1 MSQLIDKASAFVFEL
16 LKKELPDNFIYHNY
30 THTKRVVKSLQ
41 EIIDHTELSDEE
53 KEILLLSAWFHD
65 TGYVKGC
72 ENHEQS
78 SVEIATEFLLANQCS
93 AGKIEAVSKCI
104 MSTRFDVCPTD
115 KLGKII
121 RDADAS
127 HFGKDYFEE
136 ASEFLRLEYKLQ
148 SRKNYS
154 EKEWRK
160 INIKLFTEGHEF
172 YTDYALQNWL
182 PQKEKNLF
190 ELIEKQKKDNSKQD
204 IERLKAQI
212 KDESPERAIQS
223 MYRVTMQN
231 HLKLSDI
238 ADTKA
243 NILLS
248 VNAIIISL
256 ILSNLISKLD
266 ASSNKHL
273 IIPSLILTIFSVV
286 SIVFAILSTRPNIT
300 SGEFTKEEVTSR
312 KVNLLFFGNFHKMPF
327 EQFKWAIGETIQDKT
342 HIYEAM
348 TKDLY
353 YLGVV
358 LHQKY
363 KLLRITYN
371 IFMTGIIVS
380 VFAFIFAFIF
390 LKN

>member
-1 MSQLIDKASAFVFEL
+1 MSQLIEKASAFVFEL

-41 EIIDHTELSDEE
+41 EIIDHTELSEEE

-72 ENHEQS
+72 EDHEQS

-93 AGKIEAVSKCI
+93 ARKIEAVGKCI
-104 MSTRFDVCPTD
+104 MSTRFDVRPTD

-190 ELIEKQKKDNSKQD
+190 ELIEKQKKDNSKQEV
-204 IERLKAQI
+204 ERLKAQI

-223 MYRVTMQN
+223 MYRVTMKN

>member
-1 MSQLIDKASAFVFEL
+1 MSQLIEKASVFVFDL

-41 EIIDHTELSDEE
+41 EIIDHTGLAEDEQ
-53 KEILLLSAWFHD
+53 EILLLSAWFHD
-65 TGYVKGC
+65 TGYIKGC

-78 SVEIATEFLLANQCS
+78 SVEIATGFLLANQCP
-93 AGKIEAVSKCI
+93 AEKIDAVGKCI
-104 MSTRFDVCPTD
+104 LSTRFDVCPTD
-115 KLGKII
+115 KLGKIM

-160 INIKLFTEGHEF
+160 INIKLLTEGHEF
-172 YTDYALQNWL
+172 YTDYALENWQ
-182 PQKEKNLF
+182 PQKGKNLF

-204 IERLKAQI
+204 AERLKAQI

-273 IIPSLILTIFSVV
+273 IVPSLILTIFSVV
-286 SIVFAILSTRPNIT
+286 SIIFAILSTRPNIT
-300 SGEFTKEEVTSR
+300 SGKFSEEEVTSR
-312 KVNLLFFGNFHKMPF
+312 KVNILFFGNFHKMPF
-327 EQFKWAIGETIQDKT
+327 EQFKWAIGETIQDKKL
-342 HIYEAM
+342 IYDAM

-363 KLLRITYN
+363 KMLRITYN
-371 IFMTGIIVS
+371 IFMAGIIIS
-380 VFAFIFAFIF
+380 VIAFIIAFAF
-390 LKN
+390 LKS